1 MIQIVRD
8 FSTDSLYFKPPGVQI
23 VLIFCFIFKIYD
35 SALKSKFNC
44 LFLEDSLPQGF
55 PTMTVSPRTLYL
67 TEGDTAVLPCK
78 AIGNPKPKVRW
89 FLSHAPLTYTDP
101 RMKMLPDNSLQIVN
115 VTMGSMRLFE
125 CEVSNSVGRRISRRV
140 GIFVKEREGVYFIIS
155 HLFTFGFDIWLPK
168 VA

>member
-1 MIQIVRD
+1 MYIR
-8 FSTDSLYFKPPGVQI
+8 
-23 VLIFCFIFKIYD
+23 
-35 SALKSKFNC
+35 ALKSKFNF

-55 PTMTVSPRTLYL
+55 PKITVPPRTLYL

-89 FLSHAPLTYTDP
+89 FLSHTPLTFADP

-115 VTMGSMRLFE
+115 VTVQSMRLFE

-140 GIFVKEREGVYFIIS
+140 GIFVKVREGVCFNIS
-155 HLFTFGFDIWLPK
+155 NFDIFCFDIWLK
-168 VA
+168 N